1 MLVALPGLAFVY
13 WQTSETST
21 RKPEMSKIKQY
32 LPFVLVNAATAT
44 LTTLGTE
51 AVKWGVE
58 ALKAKFGPTPPTK
71 EEDKN
76 GSP

>member
-1 MLVALPGLAFVY
+1 
-13 WQTSETST
+13 
-21 RKPEMSKIKQY
+21 MSKIKQY

-51 AVKWGVE
+51 AVKWGAE
-58 ALKAKFGPTPPTK
+58 ALKAKFGPKPPAK

-76 GSP
+76 ADSQS